1 MTPIRD
7 VFEKCVS
14 NCQKAYN
21 PGSHL
26 CVDEELVPF
35 RGRAPFRV
43 YMKSKPAKY
52 SLKVW
57 ALADCD
63 LDYTVNVQLYLGK
76 NIL

>member
-1 MTPIRD
+1 VYQTVR
-7 VFEKCVS
+7 
-14 NCQKAYN
+14 N
-21 PGSHL
+21 L
-26 CVDEELVPF
+26 CVEEELVPF

-52 SLKVW
+52 DLKVW